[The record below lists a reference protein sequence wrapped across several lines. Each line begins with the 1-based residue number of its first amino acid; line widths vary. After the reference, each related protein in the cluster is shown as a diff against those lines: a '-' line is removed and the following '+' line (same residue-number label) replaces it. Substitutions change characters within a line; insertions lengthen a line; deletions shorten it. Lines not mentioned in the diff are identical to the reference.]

1 MTNKNEELSGT
12 LLTSEEEVD
21 SRHRTKGSSNRNTA
35 ILAVVVI
42 VVLAVIVLVA
52 ILSRT
57 LNTGVV
63 PPTAIKMPLLGNTTT
78 MKLGTSRVLDLLFF
92 SGNDDRTSLD
102 FQSVTEQS
110 VHWRTFPEGIVSVD
124 PYGRVEAL
132 AIGKTTIKV
141 MSVYDVSVSDSKTI
155 EVVANQKK
163 ISTNKRVV
171 NFVGPTRKI
180 PQNYQKLID
189 RYSKEQV
196 AGSATV
202 PKSIKEVSADPDSP
216 SKKVKIEVGSVTW
229 EIMNYQDKSDRTYLK
244 RTDSAAA

>member
-1 MTNKNEELSGT
+1 
-12 LLTSEEEVD
+12 
-21 SRHRTKGSSNRNTA
+21 
-35 ILAVVVI
+35 
-42 VVLAVIVLVA
+42 
-52 ILSRT
+52 
-57 LNTGVV
+57 
-63 PPTAIKMPLLGNTTT
+63 
-78 MKLGTSRVLDLLFF
+78 
-92 SGNDDRTSLD
+92 
-102 FQSVTEQS
+102 
-110 VHWRTFPEGIVSVD
+110 
-124 PYGRVEAL
+124 
-132 AIGKTTIKV
+132 
-141 MSVYDVSVSDSKTI
+141 VSVSDSKTI